1 MLAVSLSML
10 PIALRHRRAQ
20 TYITMSK
27 KQVNAL
33 REIARNVK
41 KNSPIIRRKLRAA
54 GMKPDPTFV
63 FVAAKYY
70 SALNRL
76 ARE

>member
-1 MLAVSLSML
+1 
-10 PIALRHRRAQ
+10 
-20 TYITMSK
+20 MSK
-27 KQVNAL
+27 KQVMAL

-54 GMKPDPTFV
+54 GMKPDSTFV

-70 SALNRL
+70 SALKRL